1 MRASVW
7 AGIALIIVG
16 VAVFIRGGITRKEE
30 VIDVGPLEVS
40 KTERTAI
47 PPWIAGIA
55 VGAGILLVAAGMRQ
69 KA

>member
-7 AGIALIIVG
+7 AGIALIVVG
-16 VAVFIRGGITRKEE
+16 VAVYLRGGFTKREE
-30 VIDVGPLEVS
+30 VVDVGPLSVS
-40 KTERTAI
+40 TEERQSV

-55 VGAGILLVAAGMRQ
+55 VVAGVVLVATGLRQ